1 MMGCLLRDCGA
12 SRETAR
18 TQDPCALAQVCTA
31 LNRPRPA
38 PTVERVHERRR
49 GELSYS
55 CAACC
60 CPPRLRL
67 RRANG
72 KPSELASRTARAA
85 PRPFRNRLTGC
96 RPVLSRCA
104 DETGVFREGWYSAST
119 SPRFRRSEGYFS
131 MSPRYRGSEQ
141 AHGASRR
148 YGVGA
153 RLHGELDENA
163 FDVGLHGL
171 GGNLQFLSNAFVG
184 KSIAHRA
191 QDAVFVRTQR

>member
-1 MMGCLLRDCGA
+1 MGCLLRDCGA

-72 KPSELASRTARAA
+72 KPSALASRTARAA

-104 DETGVFREGWYSAST
+104 DETGVFREGWCSASPL
-119 SPRFRRSEGYFS
+119 PRFRRSQCYFT
-131 MSPRYRGSEQ
+131 MSARQRGSEQ
-141 AHGASRR
+141 SQSAGRR
-148 YGVGA
+148 YCVSA
-153 RLHGELDENA
+153 CLHGEFDEDA

-171 GGNLQFLSNAFVG
+171 GGNLQLLSDAFVG

-191 QDAVFVRTQR
+191 QDAVFART